1 MNVTEEKT
9 TVPVRVGQVVNV
21 TPLGKAKA
29 DYYTKI
35 KGFILFLNDIPLGK
49 EEKAMNVTIT
59 ALKEKYGFATYKE
72 E

>member
-1 MNVTEEKT
+1 MNVTEEKRT
-9 TVPVRVGQVVNV
+9 IPVTVGEVVNV

-35 KGFILFLNDIPLGK
+35 KGFVLFLNDIPIGQ
-49 EEKAMNVTIT
+49 EEKKMNVTIT